1 MKCKVTK
8 KVIFIIIG
16 LFLFLINNNVYAN
29 PKAYNGDKLICT
41 YDGGNLKIYYNA
53 EANEYRP
60 VNGERLG
67 TATSPFI
74 RNSAEPYKIYDTET
88 PWQTGV
94 TYLKENWKMTDAQG
108 NIKCPD
114 IYYKKDCKYQS
125 GIWERFWGKYTGYGC
140 NWAFSPTERK
150 GFSKLSPD
158 STLHEVD
165 EYSCLYDDV
174 LLIGYDKE
182 KGYAF
187 YKDTSSNAYTQAG
200 SGTADDPYRRLDTIK
215 ELNKKA
221 VANNEL
227 KVGKFGYWN
236 FLDENGKF
244 VCPVIYSKVRQ
255 VIGANGNYYNYYSYS
270 PTPWGTEGTDD
281 YIGTKTQSSRN
292 GAKEQEIPVNELPI
306 CKSNIVSYFTDKD
319 ENGKEIK
326 SPQIKINGFDDV
338 VVTLDDGTTDS
349 FADIL
354 TDLEKFFNE
363 KRTFFS
369 NGLSETAYNYY
380 FGEGTLGLTAK
391 INGETAHFYT
401 RLRKLIKSIDCQMTD
416 EMINQKTYE
425 LDRKINNFANDLKA
439 TLLAGIDKSV
449 ENGNISE
456 EKAEEL
462 RNKTDEVVE
471 NFKNNVER
479 FTDVIGSWYGKLM
492 GIEKQ
497 TCESILD
504 KDLVTIIN
512 RILTWIRIA
521 VPILVIILSSMDFG
535 KAVLSEEKDEMKQ
548 AINKLVKR
556 LVVAII
562 IFFIPTLLHLFVD
575 IYNTTVGS
583 DGIPITPLSNC
594 GIK

>member
-1 MKCKVTK
+1 MKRKVTK
-8 KVIFIIIG
+8 KIIFIIIG
-16 LFLFLINNNVYAN
+16 LFLFLINNNVYA
-29 PKAYNGDKLICT
+29 KMITDDDKLVCT
-41 YDGGNLKIYYNA
+41 YDQGNFKIYFNA
-53 EANEYRP
+53 EKNAFKVDR
-60 VNGERLG
+60 GEALG
-67 TATSPFI
+67 TATSPFFK
-74 RNSAEPYKIYDTET
+74 NAVEPFKIYDSYMPFTEAS
-88 PWQTGV
+88 
-94 TYLKENWKMTDAQG
+94 TYLNENWNIINEQG
-108 NIKCPD
+108 NIECPD

-125 GIWERFWGKYTGYGC
+125 GVWEQFWQKYTGYVC
-140 NWAFSPTERK
+140 SFQFSPTERK
-150 GFSKLSPD
+150 GLSKISPD
-158 STLHEVD
+158 STLHEAD

-187 YKDTSSNAYTQAG
+187 YYDASKKGYIHA
-200 SGTADDPYRRLDTIK
+200 GTADDPYRHIDANGVK

-221 VANNEL
+221 VADNEL
-227 KVGKFGYWN
+227 KVGNSGYWN

-255 VIGANGNYYNYYSYS
+255 VIDANGNYYNYYSYS

-439 TLLAGIDKSV
+439 TLLTGIDKSV

-504 KDLVTIIN
+504 KDLVKIIN